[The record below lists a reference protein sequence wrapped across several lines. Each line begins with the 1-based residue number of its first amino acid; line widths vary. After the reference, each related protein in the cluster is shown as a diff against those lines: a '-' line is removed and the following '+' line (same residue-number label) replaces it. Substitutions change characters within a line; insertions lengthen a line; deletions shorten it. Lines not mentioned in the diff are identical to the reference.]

1 MFDSVNSIVLFVF
14 WGAVLLIAL
23 NRLLDFIPSHSER
36 AEVNRMVAEYEQKL
50 KESEQNPSKEPL

>member
-36 AEVNRMVAEYEQKL
+36 AEVKRMVAEYEQKL